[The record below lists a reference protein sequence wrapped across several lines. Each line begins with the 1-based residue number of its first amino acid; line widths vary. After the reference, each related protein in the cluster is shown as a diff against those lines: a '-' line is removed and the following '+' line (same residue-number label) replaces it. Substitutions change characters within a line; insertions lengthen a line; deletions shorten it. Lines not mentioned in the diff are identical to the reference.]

1 VEPDMNKLL
10 IAVAATLLAIP
21 TLFGSPAEA
30 GGKHGFHRAFHHF
43 LAVQALHSRDREYRS
58 EKSYRAKRHV
68 KRKVHVA
75 KKAEPKPVSVAKVES
90 ETVSKVSEMENSSIS
105 TVDGAVAAVETD
117 ELEKVAEVRD
127 VGCKK
132 FFPSA
137 GMTLSVPCE

>member
-1 VEPDMNKLL
+1 MNKLL
-10 IAVAATLLAIP
+10 IALAATFLAIP

-30 GGKHGFHRAFHHF
+30 GGRGGFRVFHNPAFHMIRAYHNDD
-43 LAVQALHSRDREYRS
+43 QSR
-58 EKSYRAKRHV
+58 SYRKAKRRV

-75 KKAEPKPVSVAKVES
+75 KKAAPKPANVAKIEP
-90 ETVSKVSEMENSSIS
+90 ETTEPVSKVFEMENSSIS
-105 TVDGAVAAVETD
+105 TVDGAVAAVETG
-117 ELEKVAEVRD
+117 ELETVAEVRD